1 MASPSPHRIPLKY
14 NSAVTKGVCAACTRS
29 IDAAAKLCPY
39 CGADP
44 ATGERVD
51 TQAILQEV
59 FNTKNLSASESVME
73 FARQRQGIV
82 LAVSLI
88 VAFLIVAGIHQF
100 VTMRNATAVTA
111 SPAVPL
117 TEITDVA
124 KLRDE
129 TAPVPMPELDFPFEG
144 RPQTMRTFIV
154 EAGAVAPAPP
164 VPEGGVPGAPATST
178 APQQQVPAQQPGQP
192 QTVPPQPQ
200 QAGRPQPVPPQRVP
214 PPAARP

>member
-1 MASPSPHRIPLKY
+1 MSS
-14 NSAVTKGVCAACTRS
+14 GVCTACGRS

-44 ATGERVD
+44 STGERAVD

-59 FNTKNLSASESVME
+59 FHPKELTTSESVLE

-82 LAVSLI
+82 IAVSII
-88 VAFLIVAGIHQF
+88 VAFLVLAGLHQF
-100 VTMRNATAVTA
+100 VTMRNASVETG

-124 KLRDE
+124 NQKSE
-129 TAPVPMPELDFPFEG
+129 ATPVPMPELDFPYDG

-154 EAGAVAPAPP
+154 ERGAVAPAPP
-164 VPEGGVPGAPATST
+164 TPAPATPP
-178 APQQQVPAQQPGQP
+178 AGQPAQAAP
-192 QTVPPQPQ
+192 
-200 QAGRPQPVPPQRVP
+200 R
-214 PPAARP
+214 PAATTTR